1 MIERIEGFVTEL
13 PVRLQRTFSSGSYD
27 TGPPKELL
35 GKPVFVKIYANGVV
49 GHAQIRPISPGHF
62 VADTVHS
69 VVAAITEVFGPLLI
83 GRKLSDIEAIGE
95 ALDARHRHARC
106 TRQGAGRA
114 GARPDRRMLR
124 AAHPARMVSQ
134 PGGRRVDHD

>member
-1 MIERIEGFVTEL
+1 MIDRIEVFITEL

-49 GHAQIRPISPGHF
+49 GCAQIRPISPGHF

-69 VVAAITEVFGPLLI
+69 VVGGHHRSLWSKSDRPDIF
-83 GRKLSDIEAIGE
+83 DIEAITEMFDLRLASQSCCACGSRYR
-95 ALDARHRHARC
+95 ASRCHGQSPRHAD
-106 TRQGAGRA
+106 
-114 GARPDRRMLR
+114 P
-124 AAHPARMVSQ
+124 
-134 PGGRRVDHD
+134 